1 MRSIGHIIKQERLN
15 QNIKQIS
22 LARGICSTSYLSKIE
37 NNSTFPSEDIL
48 SLILKRLN
56 LQIEEVSEEQE
67 DILIGSFFKMYQEGI
82 HNRDKDAIREF
93 ILEFSSSNMVFLQP
107 KNYYNYNL
115 YMFRLMLVLND
126 GNESIQSYQ
135 DVIIKMQD
143 DFDDKQKFL
152 FNLNIGLY
160 YLIQGDYLNS
170 LKQLE
175 QSLGLVHH
183 ITNEDWEDADFYNV
197 ISMSYFRNN
206 EFFNSINY
214 ASKSLHYYK
223 DNLIFKRAI
232 DNYIVMG
239 TAYKKIRKYSE
250 AEKHYHLANKLA
262 ADYKLIAYEGI
273 IYQNLGSLFSMQE
286 NHAKSI
292 EYFNLSLKCK
302 GGEYGSERYLVTV
315 FSIVQEYSKQ
325 NNSTQVLEWCNKGI
339 QQVENENINND
350 YTNLSYHFHF
360 KIYTLLHSSSD
371 ELEDVLKKA
380 IKHFELFHDDRHVQK
395 YSILL
400 AEYYFKENKFKS
412 AGLSYQKANEFLFK
426 QNSITQWE
434 DI

>member
-1 MRSIGHIIKQERLN
+1 MNSIGHIIKQERLN

-37 NNSTFPSEDIL
+37 NNSTFPSEDIITL
-48 SLILKRLN
+48 LLKKLN

-67 DILIGSFFKMYQEGI
+67 SILIESFYNLYKDGI
-82 HNRDKDAIREF
+82 HNRDKNTIRKF
-93 ILEFSSSNMVFLQP
+93 LDEFSTSKMVFLQP

-115 YMFRLMLVLND
+115 YMFRLMLVLNEV
-126 GNESIQSYQ
+126 NENIQSYYE
-135 DVIIKMQD
+135 VMIKMHD
-143 DFDDKQKFL
+143 DFDDKQKFI
-152 FNLNIGLY
+152 FNLNLGLY
-160 YLIQGDYLNS
+160 YLIQGDYLKS

-197 ISMSYFRNN
+197 ISMSYFKNN

-214 ASKSLHYYK
+214 ASKSLQYYK
-223 DNLIFKRAI
+223 DNLLFKRAI

-239 TAYKKIRKYSE
+239 MAYKRIRKFKE

-262 ADYKLIAYEGI
+262 IDYKLVAYEGI
-273 IYQNLGSLFSMQE
+273 IYQNLGSLFSIQE

-302 GGEYGSERYLVTV
+302 GGDFGSEGYLLTV
-315 FSIVQEYSKQ
+315 LSIVKEYSKQ
-325 NNSTQVLEWCNKGI
+325 KDAVQVLYWCKRGLEKIEEEKTKAIYN
-339 QQVENENINND
+339 
-350 YTNLSYHFHF
+350 NLSYHFHF
-360 KIYTLLHSSSD
+360 KIYSSLHSSSD
-371 ELEDVLKKA
+371 ELEDILKKA
-380 IKHFELFHDDRHVQK
+380 IKHFEIAQDDRHAQK

-400 AEYYFKENKFKS
+400 ADHYFNESKFKT
-412 AGLSYQKANEFLFK
+412 AGLNYQKANQILLK
-426 QNSITQWE
+426 QNSIVQWE
-434 DI
+434 DL